1 MVHFGTKKIVS
12 KISKFISIRDAPI
25 IGRSLC
31 RYWPI
36 VIYYV
41 VCIMMALAN
50 EIIFFFNLNGQDKF
64 SFYSYICK
72 LGKHGD
78 SIV

>member
-25 IGRSLC
+25 IGRLLC

-41 VCIMMALAN
+41 VCIMMALD
-50 EIIFFFNLNGQDKF
+50 IFFNLNGQDKF